1 MATTFDPAT
10 QAALQRYHQEKRSRT
25 KRALTTGL
33 QGAAMA
39 MQGRGAQ
46 GRELVDTRRGFI
58 EGGID
63 GDTRW
68 MNPEERLDKRQEL
81 EGTLFEQET
90 YFYDKA
96 FEEAMEEYRQDEQNY
111 RTLIGAAETSRATSQ
126 RGASMRA
133 QLQSR
138 VHVQNMGKLMNDM
151 EGFYKL
157 DKSTEFEVSS
167 SIDEGMVAYVSPQ
180 SVEAFRD
187 KVEADTG
194 TRPSAK
200 AAQQGLAGKLA
211 KNGNFENFVET
222 VVNNPDV
229 DPGQKMAA
237 LRYVSETYGVNPA
250 DIVEP
255 GQLNTLQSEAYAALD
270 EKKMQLEIETGEALR
285 TGGATFGGVAPEIRQ
300 QLAENA
306 EKAKARRAIPM
317 EERARKHA
325 QAAMTKRGLGEEDI
339 KAVEYDE
346 PDRPEGFEPGA
357 GEEFLGL
364 PIKPA
369 STPQERT
376 LQMLDVV
383 EEFPEHPPA
392 RQAKMDLMGSD
403 GFQQY
408 KKSRGYEGLNDDD
421 VLKEMHREYKHQMRS
436 NKREF
441 RARRRQNIDSGV
453 APPKLGSRLS
463 GPPKKPEAPVQG
475 SDK

>member
-10 QAALQRYHQEKRSRT
+10 QAALQRYHQET
-25 KRALTTGL
+25 KARRRRALTTGL

-46 GRELVDTRRGFI
+46 GRELVDSRRGFI

-63 GDTRW
+63 GATRW
-68 MNPEERLDKRQEL
+68 MNPEERLAKRQEL

-96 FEEAMEEYRQDEQNY
+96 FEEAMEEYRQDEENY
-111 RTLIGAAETSRATSQ
+111 RALIRAAETSRATSQ

-151 EGFYKL
+151 ESFYKL
-157 DKSTEFEVSS
+157 DKSTEFEVASS
-167 SIDEGMVAYVSPQ
+167 VGNVVSSDLSPENIKRAQ
-180 SVEAFRD
+180 DGEEA
-187 KVEADTG
+187 ETG

-200 AAQQGLAGKLA
+200 EAALGIASAMAKQGR
-211 KNGNFENFVET
+211 FENFVET

-255 GQLNTLQSEAYAALD
+255 GQLRTIRSEAYAALD

-285 TGGATFGGVAPEIRQ
+285 KGGATFGGVAPEIRQ

-306 EKAKARRAIPM
+306 ERAKARRAIPM

-325 QAAMTKRGLGEEDI
+325 QAAMTKQGLGEEDI

-383 EEFPEHPPA
+383 EQFPEHPPA

-421 VLKEMHREYKHQMRS
+421 VLKEMHREYKHQLRS